1 MTDENQVASG
11 EAQVEDRQEQ
21 EQAPGLSLQDISAA
35 VQIIDVV
42 TPRGAFRGEELASV
56 GMVRER
62 FMAFLRH
69 AKEQG
74 QDVQLP
80 GEAPSAPAEAPLLKH
95 QRLKLKTRGRRLRM
109 T

>member
-11 EAQVEDRQEQ
+11 EATEQEQ

-80 GEAPSAPAEAPLLKH
+80 GEAPSAPPASPAA
-95 QRLKLKTRGRRLRM
+95 G
-109 T
+109 

>member
-1 MTDENQVASG
+1 MTDETQVASG
-11 EAQVEDRQEQ
+11 EAQVEDQPQ
-21 EQAPGLSLQDISAA
+21 EQAPGLSLNDISAA

-42 TPRGAFRGEELASV
+42 SPRGAFRGEELAGV

-74 QDVQLP
+74 QDVTLP
-80 GEAPSAPAEAPLLKH
+80 GEAPATAEAPPAEAPEA
-95 QRLKLKTRGRRLRM
+95 
-109 T
+109 

>member
-1 MTDENQVASG
+1 MTDENQVASE
-11 EAQVEDRQEQ
+11 EAQVEGQEQ

-35 VQIIDVV
+35 VQIIDAV

-74 QDVQLP
+74 QEVNLP
-80 GEAPSAPAEAPLLKH
+80 GEAPSAPADAPAEAPAEA
-95 QRLKLKTRGRRLRM
+95 
-109 T
+109 

>member
-1 MTDENQVASG
+1 MTDETQVASG
-11 EAQVEDRQEQ
+11 EAQVEDQAQEQ

-80 GEAPSAPAEAPLLKH
+80 GEAPSAPAEAPSAEAPSAE
-95 QRLKLKTRGRRLRM
+95 
-109 T
+109 

>member
-1 MTDENQVASG
+1 MTDETQVASG
-11 EAQVEDRQEQ
+11 EAQVEDQAQEQ
-21 EQAPGLSLQDISAA
+21 EQAPGLSLNDISAA

-42 TPRGAFRGEELASV
+42 TPRGAFRGEELAGV

-80 GEAPSAPAEAPLLKH
+80 GEAPSAPAEAPS
-95 QRLKLKTRGRRLRM
+95 TEAPSAE
-109 T
+109 

>member
-11 EAQVEDRQEQ
+11 EAQVEDQASTE

-35 VQIIDVV
+35 VQIIDAVS
-42 TPRGAFRGEELASV
+42 PRGAFRGEEMASV

-69 AKEQG
+69 AKENG
-74 QDVQLP
+74 QDVTLP
-80 GEAPSAPAEAPLLKH
+80 GEAPTPAPAEAPAEAPSA
-95 QRLKLKTRGRRLRM
+95 
-109 T
+109 

>member
-11 EAQVEDRQEQ
+11 EAQVEDQAQEQ

-80 GEAPSAPAEAPLLKH
+80 GEAPSAPAEAPSAEAPSAE
-95 QRLKLKTRGRRLRM
+95 
-109 T
+109 

>member
-11 EAQVEDRQEQ
+11 EAQVEDQAQEQ

-80 GEAPSAPAEAPLLKH
+80 GEAPAAPAEAPAEAPAA
-95 QRLKLKTRGRRLRM
+95 
-109 T
+109 

>member
-1 MTDENQVASG
+1 MTDETQVASD
-11 EAQVEDRQEQ
+11 EAQTEDQA
-21 EQAPGLSLQDISAA
+21 QAPGLSLQDISAA

-42 TPRGAFRGEELASV
+42 TPRGGFRGEELASV

-74 QDVQLP
+74 QDITLP
-80 GEAPSAPAEAPLLKH
+80 GEAPTAPPAEAPPAEAPEA
-95 QRLKLKTRGRRLRM
+95 
-109 T
+109 

>member
-1 MTDENQVASG
+1 MTDENQVASE
-11 EAQVEDRQEQ
+11 EAQVEGQEQ

-35 VQIIDVV
+35 VQIIDAV

-74 QDVQLP
+74 QEVNLP
-80 GEAPSAPAEAPLLKH
+80 GEAPSAPAEVPAEAPAE
-95 QRLKLKTRGRRLRM
+95 G
-109 T
+109 

>member
-1 MTDENQVASG
+1 MTDETQVASG
-11 EAQVEDRQEQ
+11 EAQVEDQAQEQ

-42 TPRGAFRGEELASV
+42 TPRWAFRGEELASV

-80 GEAPSAPAEAPLLKH
+80 GEAPSAPAEAPSAEAPSAE
-95 QRLKLKTRGRRLRM
+95 
-109 T
+109 

>member
-1 MTDENQVASG
+1 MTDENQVAST
-11 EAQVEDRQEQ
+11 EAPEQEQ

-56 GMVRER
+56 GTVRER

-74 QDVQLP
+74 QDIQLP
-80 GEAPSAPAEAPLLKH
+80 GEAPSAPAESAPEAEEAPSA
-95 QRLKLKTRGRRLRM
+95 
-109 T
+109 

>member
-1 MTDENQVASG
+1 MTDETQVASG
-11 EAQVEDRQEQ
+11 EAQVEDQEQ
-21 EQAPGLSLQDISAA
+21 EQAPGLSLNDISAA

-80 GEAPSAPAEAPLLKH
+80 GEAPSAPAEAPSAEAPSAE
-95 QRLKLKTRGRRLRM
+95 
-109 T
+109 